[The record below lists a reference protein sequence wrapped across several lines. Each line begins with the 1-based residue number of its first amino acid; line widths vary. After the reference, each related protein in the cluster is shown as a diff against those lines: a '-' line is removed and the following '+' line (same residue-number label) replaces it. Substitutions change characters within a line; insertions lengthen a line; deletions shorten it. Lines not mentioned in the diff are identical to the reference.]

1 MLKFFVN
8 TILFIL
14 AFSYYSFSQQFNV
27 AENCTLIIGE
37 LFGRV
42 NPNNIEY
49 LVNTNYYPISYT
61 PNKRLYRLVKHSQ
74 REIVFAAV
82 NRPPFQPQQIVFRF
96 FNTEMALTAAII
108 TDEIDFAATES
119 AQIANEVHKSN
130 PSVRVL
136 FKNKPKNYVKMI
148 AYNNRHPIFRNKN
161 VRIALSCAINKHYIL
176 NNLLNN
182 QADITSAPVDKE
194 SKLYVSKFKEYKYYP
209 RKAIKLLEKEGWRDL
224 NFDGILKKNNRTLHF
239 TLIYEKGVLPDEN
252 MVRMIKFD
260 WNKIGIDVAIKPL
273 RKKEI
278 EAKLKSRDFEAILTN
293 YHFNETIENF
303 EYIFASK
310 GEGNFLGYN
319 NKRIDRFLNL
329 AKQATSPTK
338 ESLLQ
343 GVVNTIIQDQPVSF
357 LFFLWM
363 DWYFVN
369 AIKFENFENENR
381 ELLPFTEWKLRQK

>member
-1 MLKFFVN
+1 MGKNNKYNHPPDV
-8 TILFIL
+8 T
-14 AFSYYSFSQQFNV
+14 
-27 AENCTLIIGE
+27 ENYTLIIGE

-42 NPNNIEY
+42 NPNNIEH
-49 LVNTNYYPISYT
+49 LINTNYYPISDT
-61 PNKRLYRLVKHSQ
+61 PNKKLYRLVKRSQ
-74 REIVFAAV
+74 REIVFQSIK
-82 NRPPFQPQQIVFRF
+82 RPPFQPQKIVFRF

-108 TDEIDFAATES
+108 TDEIDFAGTES

-148 AYNNRHPIFRNKN
+148 AYNNRHSIFRNKN
-161 VRIALSCAINKHYIL
+161 VRIALSCAINKQYIL

-182 QADITSAPVDKE
+182 QANITSAPVDKE
-194 SKLYVSKFKEYKYYP
+194 SKLHVSEFVEHKYYP
-209 RKAIKLLEKEGWRDL
+209 RKAIKLLAKEGWRDL
-224 NFDGILKKNNRTLHF
+224 NFDGILEKNNRTLNF
-239 TLIYEKGVLPDEN
+239 TLVYEKGVLPCEN
-252 MVRMIKFD
+252 MVRMIKLD

-278 EAKLKSRDFEAILTN
+278 EARLRSRDFEAILTN

-303 EYIFASK
+303 EYVFASG
-310 GEGNFLGYN
+310 GEGNFFGYN

-329 AKQATSPTK
+329 AKQAKSATK
-338 ESLLQ
+338 KSLLQ
-343 GVVNTIIQDQPVSF
+343 GVVNTIIKDQPASF

-369 AIKFENFENENR
+369 ASKFENFENENR
-381 ELLPFTEWKLRQK
+381 ELLPFTEWKLRKQ